1 MTSDLASNVTFLL
14 SRPKLTGIA
23 MEKVSIT
30 GNSFP
35 PQSGFAAVDSVIMM
49 VDDEIL
55 NIEMTQAFLEDAG
68 YSRFVSTSDSEGA
81 IELMRREKPHVLLL
95 DLSMPKVGGIQILAA
110 LREDKELRYIPV
122 IVLTSSSD
130 GPTKL
135 QALGLGAIDF
145 LAKPVD
151 PSELALRLRNTLA
164 AAAHRRYLLNHDL
177 LTELPNR
184 HSYLVDVEATIKTAN
199 SRGHGCALLHIGID
213 GLSNF
218 NNALGPASGDLLL
231 QRMAKRLRH
240 CVEDAQGG
248 ELGALESQYPCLY
261 RLDGDEFA
269 VLVPFL
275 DEIETAAGLITSLL
289 EAAATRL
296 KIGSS
301 EVFITASL
309 GIAVYPID
317 GVTSAELVR
326 DAGLAMR
333 KARETGNT
341 YEFFTPELKE
351 RAVRALLVGGDIR
364 RALANNEISVHY
376 QPKVEVSTGYLM
388 GAEAV
393 LRWTQADQTVV
404 EGSDVFRLAGTSDMA
419 ITLAE
424 WMLAQISLQ
433 TVQWQ
438 SQGLDVLP
446 LGVKFSLR
454 QFSPAQLVELV
465 SVAIIRGAK
474 AKMLCLELS
483 GMAGLN
489 DSPGVGRM
497 TAKLREWGFRI
508 VLDCFGTSE
517 ASLSDLNGLSI
528 DEIKMDPGFMSGI
541 ESQPQNAAIIR
552 STLALARDL
561 RCTCVVQGVQTAQ
574 QLSFLKQ
581 INADQC
587 QGRLFNNPLPP
598 TEFATKWLSSARHS

>member
-1 MTSDLASNVTFLL
+1 MSNLAPNVTFLG

-23 MEKVSIT
+23 MEKVSIA

-35 PQSGFAAVDSVIMM
+35 AQSGFAAEDSVIMM

-68 YSRFVSTSDSEGA
+68 YSRFVSTSESEGA

-95 DLSMPKVGGIQILAA
+95 DLSMPKVGGMQILAA
-110 LREDKELRYIPV
+110 LREDNELRHIPV
-122 IVLTSSSD
+122 LVLTINSD

-164 AAAHRRYLLNHDL
+164 AAAHRRYLLSHDL

-184 HSYLVDVEATIKTAN
+184 LSYLSSVEETIKTAN

-213 GLSNF
+213 KLSHF
-218 NNALGPASGDLLL
+218 NNALGRTSGDLLL

-240 CVEDAQGG
+240 CVEGAQGG
-248 ELGALESQYPCLY
+248 ELGPLESQYPCLY

-269 VLVPFL
+269 VLIPYL
-275 DEIETAAGLITSLL
+275 DEIESAATLITSLL
-289 EAAATRL
+289 KAAATRL

-309 GIAVYPID
+309 GVAVYPID
-317 GVTSAELVR
+317 GVTSADLVR
-326 DAGLAMR
+326 NASLAMK
-333 KARETGNT
+333 KAREVGNS

-351 RAVRALLVGGDIR
+351 RAIRALLVGGDIR

-376 QPKVEVSTGYLM
+376 LPKVEVSTGQLM
-388 GAEAV
+388 GIEAV

-404 EGSDVFRLAGTSDMA
+404 EGSDVLRLAGTSDMA
-419 ITLAE
+419 VALAE
-424 WMLAQISLQ
+424 WMLAQVSRQ

-438 SQGLDVLP
+438 SQGLDVVH

-454 QFSPAQLVELV
+454 QFAPAQLVELV
-465 SVAIIRGAK
+465 SLAIIRGAK

-483 GMAGLN
+483 GMAGLS
-489 DSPGVGRM
+489 DTSGVGRM
-497 TAKLREWGFRI
+497 TAKLKEWGFRI
-508 VLDCFGTSE
+508 ALDCFGTGE
-517 ASLSDLNGLSI
+517 ASLSDLNGLAI
-528 DEIKMDPGFMSGI
+528 DEIKMDPGFMLDI
-541 ESQPQNAAIIR
+541 ENRPQNAAIIR
-552 STLALARDL
+552 ATLALAHDL
-561 RCTCVVQGVQTAQ
+561 RCTYVVQGVQTPQ
-574 QLSFLKQ
+574 QLLFLKE
-581 INADQC
+581 IKADQC
-587 QGRLFNNPLPP
+587 QGRLFSSLLPP
-598 TEFATKWLSSARHS
+598 TEFATKWLAITQQP